1 MDKFKKQIK
10 VYVSYDDK
18 IKKYNA
24 ELRKLRQEKSKLE
37 QSIMKFM
44 DKNQMNDTVINLT
57 GGGKLQL
64 GQSKRTES
72 LSKQYILQKLTT
84 YFSSEKDAQKIVDYL
99 YSNRVVT
106 MTNSIKRRAK

>member
-24 ELRKLRQEKSKLE
+24 ELRKLRQEKSRLE

-44 DKNQMNDTVINLT
+44 NKNQMNDTVINLT

-64 GQSKRTES
+64 GQSKKTES
-72 LSKQYILQKLTT
+72 LSKSYILQKLTT
-84 YFSSEKDAQKIVDYL
+84 YFGSEDDAQKIVDYL

-106 MTNSIKRRAK
+106 MTDSIKRKSK

>member
-1 MDKFKKQIK
+1 MDKFKKEIK
-10 VYVSYDDK
+10 SYVSYDDK

-24 ELRKLRQEKSKLE
+24 ELKKLRQDKSKLE
-37 QSIMKFM
+37 QYIMKFM
-44 DKNQMNDTVINLT
+44 DKNQMNNTVINLT

-72 LSKQYILQKLTT
+72 LSKQYILQKLTA
-84 YFSSEKDAQKIVDYL
+84 YFGSEDDAEKIVDYL

-106 MTNSIKRRAK
+106 MTNSIKRRSK